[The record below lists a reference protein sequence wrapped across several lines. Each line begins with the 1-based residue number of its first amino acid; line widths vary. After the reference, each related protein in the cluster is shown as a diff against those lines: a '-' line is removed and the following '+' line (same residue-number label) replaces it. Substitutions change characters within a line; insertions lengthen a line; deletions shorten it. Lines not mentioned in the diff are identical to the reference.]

1 MLSPGEVDPEGTEF
15 KKKLTAVTSRCWS
28 SARPRDA
35 QVELRSHAEQRL
47 REWPLPVNPLGF
59 AVETGAFRHHADLFG
74 MEFVTAFS
82 PNRLAFSETDL
93 QIASEANGL
102 IGQRS

>member
-15 KKKLTAVTSRCWS
+15 KNKLTDCYAALLVKCSATRCTSCS
-28 SARPRDA
+28 D
-35 QVELRSHAEQRL
+35 AEQRL
-47 REWPLPVNPLGF
+47 REWPLPVNPLSF

>member
-1 MLSPGEVDPEGTEF
+1 MMLPPREVDPEGTEF
-15 KKKLTAVTSRCWS
+15 KNELPTVTQLS
-28 SARPRDA
+28 
-35 QVELRSHAEQRL
+35 VNFSHAEQRL

-59 AVETGAFRHHADLFG
+59 AVETGTFRHHADLFG

-82 PNRLAFSETDL
+82 PNRLALSETDL

-102 IGQRS
+102 IGKRS